1 MHEHLQKSFDQS
13 IPEQVR
19 LKDEQKRSIMAEA
32 HRRLE
37 NGPTKRKPALKPLI
51 SAVAV
56 VGIAGF
62 LAFPYIPHE
71 MEEQAIE
78 ESALAETLQKVTI
91 LGENLATLITAIYV
105 DETKEMIYSDGRG
118 IYAFDTETNTKE
130 LLVETEGDAD
140 ISGYNVAANENWIVW
155 KQDDMEGYS
164 ILNRLNGEVRNIPD
178 DLNGMQMDG
187 DQLTY
192 ISVSWGN
199 LWFTQLDLKTLEQT
213 RLIDLHSQR
222 LKLEFTR
229 GATGKFIVTDYAESD
244 PSYFKFTVHDL
255 NSNRQIGEF
264 SFPYESAINL
274 SISGNKVFAE
284 LFNEGDAGPV
294 LGYVDLTDGQFYT
307 VETPEF
313 FTYAVYEDI
322 LALDV
327 PVKDSRTIKLY
338 RIENNQA
345 HALPVLDRIQER
357 LVKPRFTPGG
367 ALVVNVEGS
376 DFYSLYVVDATEIG
390 H

>member
-1 MHEHLQKSFDQS
+1 MHEHLQKSLDQS

-19 LKDEQKRSIMAEA
+19 LKDKQKRSIMAEA

-62 LAFPYIPHE
+62 LAFPYIQHE

-244 PSYFKFTVHDL
+244 PSHFKFTVHDL
-255 NSNRQIGEF
+255 NSIRQIGEF

-376 DFYSLYVVDATEIG
+376 DFYSLYVMDATEIG